1 VHFQLNNLLLGERVV
16 ITLLLTGIL
25 EEKLQWT
32 NYGAVMYIQLCAN
45 ALRFLTSPI
54 ASFIMYFPPR
64 SATGAHK
71 NIPAS
76 GGKDGWL
83 DKRKKPYSENKKDIK
98 NKKKGGMGA
107 SNGRLPAVQH
117 DDRVISIDIDEESS
131 EQGQRK
137 RRNIAQKKIDYCE
150 ESDSSE
156 L

>member
-1 VHFQLNNLLLGERVV
+1 
-16 ITLLLTGIL
+16 
-25 EEKLQWT
+25 
-32 NYGAVMYIQLCAN
+32 MYIQLCAK
-45 ALRFLTSPI
+45 ALQFLTSPI

-64 SATGAHK
+64 SATGAQK

-98 NKKKGGMGA
+98 KNKKGGMGA
-107 SNGRLPAVQH
+107 SNDRLPVVQR
-117 DDRVISIDIDEESS
+117 DDYVISIDIDEESI

-137 RRNIAQKKIDYCE
+137 RRNIAKKKIDYCE